1 MRAAIGDLQTAATG
15 RSTLTCTP
23 AISPTLAKSLDVRN
37 VTLIPALYA
46 NIWNS
51 IARPT
56 YPKPTMGAWRMG
68 NTLPKPGH
76 LQQNGKTCPPLP
88 PWPELH
94 HLSLLKGPSPLRFAT
109 TRLWGHVFITHLT
122 AVWTTLRIGHSPS
135 WTLCWYSGA
144 IIGPSLHN
152 TRVHR
157 RATVSIKDTGLLR
170 LAHLS
175 RRALL
180 TAGIRVTVAWTLSR

>member
-15 RSTLTCTP
+15 RSILMCTP
-23 AISPTLAKSLDVRN
+23 AISPTLAKSEDVRN

-56 YPKPTMGAWRMG
+56 CPKPTMGAWRMG
-68 NTLPKPGH
+68 NTLPRQGLLH
-76 LQQNGKTCPPLP
+76 QSAKTCPPLP
-88 PWPELH
+88 PWRGLH
-94 HLSLLKGPSPLRFAT
+94 HLPPRKGPSPLRFAT
-109 TRLWGHVFITHLT
+109 TRLWGHVSITRLT

-135 WTLCWYSGA
+135 WTLCWYNGA
-144 IIGPSLHN
+144 ITGPSLHN

-157 RATVSIKDTGLLR
+157 RATVSLKDTGLLQIVPPF
-170 LAHLS
+170 

-180 TAGIRVTVAWTLSR
+180 TAGIPVIVA